1 MKTTNIET
9 VKRKKE
15 RYPKKLREKMFNDL
29 NLGFEGVE
37 DYMRMEMMVITLNI

>member
-1 MKTTNIET
+1 MMMQTTNIET

-15 RYPKKLREKMFNDL
+15 SYLKTLREKMFNDL

-37 DYMRMEMMVITLNI
+37 D